1 MPNTRFEKYILL
13 DYLKKDAYSSVYLA
27 EDPRLGRKVVL
38 KTLDLDNLP
47 NPAVRQRFEREAKI
61 LTRLDHPNIIRMLD
75 FGTYENHLYI
85 SFEYFPGDNLRQWL
99 KRDAYGET
107 EKLALSRQLL
117 AGLGFAHRHQVVHR
131 DIKPENILVD
141 ERLRLK
147 IADFGLAFRENEEQ
161 VTHKSSIVGTPG
173 YMAPEQIRGETLNAR
188 SDLFSAG
195 IVIFELFSGR
205 NPFIGKDISA
215 TIHHILQLDGPQLA
229 AQAGLPE
236 AVVSLLQEALQRDR
250 QKRAANAEAL
260 SGLLPPVTGPPQTN
274 GRRLPASRRW
284 LLPALLL
291 LALLS
296 GSLWIAFPPTQE
308 LLRAGNSPTTQ
319 RLPGADIPVGD
330 SLNGAAAGI
339 GPLPDSSV
347 LMSPLL
353 AASPAKEPRQPAGTD
368 GPGPSA
374 EKTIAQNVAALD
386 AAPGWLMVHC
396 LPWAEIY
403 IGERKIDT
411 TPLDSALRLPPGSH
425 QLRLR
430 HPGYPEYA
438 EMLEVRPGARLEV
451 RVDLDT
457 LFGFLDCQV
466 YPWGN
471 VFIDGAPRGQTPL
484 GAPLMLAP
492 GEYALTI
499 RNPNFPEYNETITV
513 TRQETLAVR
522 LNFENRK

>member
-1 MPNTRFEKYILL
+1 
-13 DYLKKDAYSSVYLA
+13 
-27 EDPRLGRKVVL
+27 
-38 KTLDLDNLP
+38 
-47 NPAVRQRFEREAKI
+47 
-61 LTRLDHPNIIRMLD
+61 
-75 FGTYENHLYI
+75 
-85 SFEYFPGDNLRQWL
+85 
-99 KRDAYGET
+99 
-107 EKLALSRQLL
+107 
-117 AGLGFAHRHQVVHR
+117 
-131 DIKPENILVD
+131 
-141 ERLRLK
+141 
-147 IADFGLAFRENEEQ
+147 
-161 VTHKSSIVGTPG
+161 
-173 YMAPEQIRGETLNAR
+173 
-188 SDLFSAG
+188 
-195 IVIFELFSGR
+195 

-236 AVVSLLQEALQRDR
+236 AVVSLLREALQRDR

-260 SGLLPPVTGPPQTN
+260 SGLLPPVTGPPQAS
-274 GRRLPASRRW
+274 GRRLSAPRRW

-296 GSLWIAFPPTQE
+296 GSLWIAFPPARE
-308 LLRAGNSPTTQ
+308 MLRARNSPTTQ
-319 RLPGADIPVGD
+319 RLPGSDIPVGD
-330 SLNGAAAGI
+330 SLNGAAEVI

-353 AASPAKEPRQPAGTD
+353 ATSPAKEPLQPAGAD
-368 GPGPSA
+368 GLGPST

-411 TPLDSALRLPPGSH
+411 TPLDSALRLPPGAH

-438 EMLEVRPGARLEV
+438 EMLEVHPGARLEV

-522 LNFENRK
+522 LNFETNR